1 MKIVVLDAYTL
12 NPGERRW
19 EELEELGEVVVH
31 DRTAQLDV
39 VRRAKDA
46 EVVLTNKTILD
57 GFILN
62 LLPKLKYIGVLAT
75 GYNVV
80 DLDVARQRGIVVT
93 NIPAYS
99 TQSVAQMAIAH
110 LLNITQRVAHYAHEV
125 HNGVWSAQPDFCY
138 WNTPLIELA
147 GKKIGIVGFGNTG
160 QATAQIAEALGME
173 VWVYTSKPKKSLPK
187 KYQKVT
193 LNELFS
199 ACDVVSLHCPLTAEN
214 KEMVNSFRLS
224 LMKQGAILINTSR
237 GGLIDEKALEQA
249 LLSGK
254 LLGAGLDVLSSEPV
268 PNGNP
273 LLKLKNCFITP
284 HIAWATRES
293 RMRLMNQAVENLK
306 AWMEG
311 RTINNVLEYD
321 KRRTYTE
328 SCKLF

>member
-254 LLGAGLDVLSSEPV
+254 LLGVGLDVLSSEPV

-311 RTINNVLEYD
+311 RTINNVLEI
-321 KRRTYTE
+321 
-328 SCKLF
+328 

>member
-99 TQSVAQMAIAH
+99 TQSVARMAIAH

-311 RTINNVLEYD
+311 RTINNVLEI
-321 KRRTYTE
+321 
-328 SCKLF
+328 

>member
-173 VWVYTSKPKKSLPK
+173 VWVYTSKPKRSLPK

-193 LNELFS
+193 LNELFT

-311 RTINNVLEYD
+311 RTINNVLEI
-321 KRRTYTE
+321 
-328 SCKLF
+328 

>member
-214 KEMVNSFRLS
+214 KGMVNSFRLS

-311 RTINNVLEYD
+311 RTINNVLEI
-321 KRRTYTE
+321 
-328 SCKLF
+328 

>member
-224 LMKQGAILINTSR
+224 LMKQGAILINTSS

-311 RTINNVLEYD
+311 RTINNVLEI
-321 KRRTYTE
+321 
-328 SCKLF
+328 

>member
-80 DLDVARQRGIVVT
+80 DLDVARQREIVVT

-99 TQSVAQMAIAH
+99 TQAVAQMAIAH

-311 RTINNVLEYD
+311 RTINNVLEI
-321 KRRTYTE
+321 
-328 SCKLF
+328 

>member
-160 QATAQIAEALGME
+160 QATVQIAETLGME

-311 RTINNVLEYD
+311 RTINNVLEI
-321 KRRTYTE
+321 
-328 SCKLF
+328 

>member
-273 LLKLKNCFITP
+273 LLKLKNCITP

-311 RTINNVLEYD
+311 RTINNVLEI
-321 KRRTYTE
+321 
-328 SCKLF
+328 

>member
-254 LLGAGLDVLSSEPV
+254 LLGAGLDLLSSEPV

-311 RTINNVLEYD
+311 RTINNVLEI
-321 KRRTYTE
+321 
-328 SCKLF
+328 

>member
-19 EELEELGEVVVH
+19 EELEELGEVIVH
-31 DRTAQLDV
+31 DRTSPQDV
-39 VRRAKDA
+39 VRRAEDA
-46 EVVLTNKTILD
+46 DVVLTNKTILD
-57 GFILN
+57 RFVLD

-80 DLDVARQRGIVVT
+80 DLDVARRRGIVVT

-99 TQSVAQMAIAH
+99 TPSVAQMAIAH
-110 LLNITQRVAHYAHEV
+110 LLNITQRIGHYANEV

-138 WNTPLIELA
+138 WNTPLVELA
-147 GKKIGIVGFGNTG
+147 GKKMGIVGFGNTG
-160 QATAQIAEALGME
+160 QVTARIAEALGME
-173 VWVYTSKPKKSLPK
+173 ILVYTSEPKKMLPK
-187 KYQKVT
+187 KYQKVA
-193 LNELFS
+193 LDSLFS
-199 ACDVVSLHCPLTAEN
+199 MSDVVSLHCPLTPEN
-214 KEMVNSFRLS
+214 KEMVNSYRLS

-249 LLSGK
+249 LLSGR
-254 LLGAGLDVLSSEPV
+254 LLGAGLDVLSSEPASV
-268 PNGNP
+268 GNP

-293 RMRLMNQAVENLK
+293 RTRLMNQAVKNLK

-311 RTINNVLEYD
+311 NTINNVLEI
-321 KRRTYTE
+321 
-328 SCKLF
+328 

>member
-147 GKKIGIVGFGNTG
+147 GKKIVIVGFGNTG

-311 RTINNVLEYD
+311 RTINNVLEI
-321 KRRTYTE
+321 
-328 SCKLF
+328 

>member
-187 KYQKVT
+187 KYQKMT

-311 RTINNVLEYD
+311 RTINNVLEI
-321 KRRTYTE
+321 
-328 SCKLF
+328 

>member
-284 HIAWATRES
+284 HIASATRES

-311 RTINNVLEYD
+311 RTINTVLD
-321 KRRTYTE
+321 I
-328 SCKLF
+328 

>member
-273 LLKLKNCFITP
+273 LLKLKNSFITP

-311 RTINNVLEYD
+311 RTINNVLEI
-321 KRRTYTE
+321 
-328 SCKLF
+328 

>member
-173 VWVYTSKPKKSLPK
+173 VWVYTSKLKKSLPK
-187 KYQKVT
+187 KYQKAT

-311 RTINNVLEYD
+311 RTINNVLEI
-321 KRRTYTE
+321 
-328 SCKLF
+328 

>member
-80 DLDVARQRGIVVT
+80 DLDVARQSGIVVT

-311 RTINNVLEYD
+311 RTINNVLEI
-321 KRRTYTE
+321 
-328 SCKLF
+328 

>member
-160 QATAQIAEALGME
+160 QATAQIADTLGME

-224 LMKQGAILINTSR
+224 LMKHGAILINTSR

-311 RTINNVLEYD
+311 RTINNVLEI
-321 KRRTYTE
+321 
-328 SCKLF
+328 

>member
-138 WNTPLIELA
+138 WNTPLIELT
-147 GKKIGIVGFGNTG
+147 GKKIGIVGFGNAG

-311 RTINNVLEYD
+311 RTINNVLEI
-321 KRRTYTE
+321 
-328 SCKLF
+328 

>member
-62 LLPKLKYIGVLAT
+62 LLPRLKYIGVLAT

-311 RTINNVLEYD
+311 RTINNVLEI
-321 KRRTYTE
+321 
-328 SCKLF
+328 

>member
-12 NPGERRW
+12 NPGERKW

-31 DRTAQLDV
+31 DRTSPMDI
-39 VRRAKDA
+39 VRRAQGA
-46 EVVLTNKTILD
+46 EAVLTNKTVLD

-62 LLPKLKYIGVLAT
+62 QLPALKYIGILAT

-80 DLDVARQRGIVVT
+80 DLEVARQRGIVVT

-99 TQSVAQMAIAH
+99 TLSVAQMAIAH
-110 LLNITQRVAHYAHEV
+110 LLNITQRVGHYANEV
-125 HNGVWSAQPDFCY
+125 HNGVWSAQRDFCY
-138 WNTPLIELA
+138 WNTPLVELA
-147 GKKIGIVGFGNTG
+147 GKKMGIVGFGNTG
-160 QATAQIAEALGME
+160 QATARIAEALGMDIL
-173 VWVYTSKPKKSLPK
+173 VYTSKPKKMLPK
-187 KYQKVT
+187 KYQKVK
-193 LNELFS
+193 LNDLFS
-199 ACDVVSLHCPLTAEN
+199 MSDVVSLHCPLTSEN

-254 LLGAGLDVLSSEPV
+254 LLGAGLDVLSSEPAS
-268 PNGNP
+268 PSNP

-293 RMRLMNQAVENLK
+293 RMRLMNQAVKNLK

-311 RTINNVLEYD
+311 NTINNVLEI
-321 KRRTYTE
+321 
-328 SCKLF
+328 

>member
-62 LLPKLKYIGVLAT
+62 LLPKLKYIGVLAA

-311 RTINNVLEYD
+311 RTINNVLEI
-321 KRRTYTE
+321 
-328 SCKLF
+328 

>member
-19 EELEELGEVVVH
+19 EELEELGEVIVH
-31 DRTAQLDV
+31 DRTSPQDV
-39 VRRAKDA
+39 VRRAEDVD
-46 EVVLTNKTILD
+46 VVLTNKTILD
-57 GFILN
+57 RFILD

-80 DLDVARQRGIVVT
+80 DLDVARRRGIVVT

-99 TQSVAQMAIAH
+99 TPSVAQMAIAH
-110 LLNITQRVAHYAHEV
+110 LLNITQRIGHYANEV

-138 WNTPLIELA
+138 WNTPLVELA
-147 GKKIGIVGFGNTG
+147 GKKMGIVGFGNTG
-160 QATAQIAEALGME
+160 QVTARIAEALGME
-173 VWVYTSKPKKSLPK
+173 ILVYTSKPKKMLPK
-187 KYQKVT
+187 KYQKVA
-193 LNELFS
+193 LDSLFS
-199 ACDVVSLHCPLTAEN
+199 MSDVVSLHCPLTPEN
-214 KEMVNSFRLS
+214 KEMVNSYRLS

-249 LLSGK
+249 LLSGR
-254 LLGAGLDVLSSEPV
+254 LLGAGLDVLSSEPASV
-268 PNGNP
+268 GNP

-293 RMRLMNQAVENLK
+293 RTRLMNQAVKNLK

-311 RTINNVLEYD
+311 NTINNVLEI
-321 KRRTYTE
+321 
-328 SCKLF
+328 